1 MPASLYFFIALAGLL
16 AGYFVYGTFVEK
28 VFGADPKRATPVCRM
43 AAGAALP
50 RPSFRLRSLT
60 AASSFPLTLVS
71 ATGSIISTAL
81 TLWK

>member
-43 AAGAALP
+43 
-50 RPSFRLRSLT
+50 
-60 AASSFPLTLVS
+60 
-71 ATGSIISTAL
+71 